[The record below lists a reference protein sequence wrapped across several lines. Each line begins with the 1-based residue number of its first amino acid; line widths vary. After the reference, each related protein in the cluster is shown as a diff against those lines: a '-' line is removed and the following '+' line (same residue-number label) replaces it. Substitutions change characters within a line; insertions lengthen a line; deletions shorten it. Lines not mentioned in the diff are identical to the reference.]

1 MGLVGGG
8 RRRGKNKKKDRNN
21 KRKKVKGYY
30 QSVRGI
36 NEELMVSGE
45 GVGELHVCFLATN
58 FIYAPPPPS

>member
-36 NEELMVSGE
+36 NEEIN
-45 GVGELHVCFLATN
+45 GVR
-58 FIYAPPPPS
+58 